1 MNTVATT
8 MAMIAF
14 VQESPN
20 QNTLDEATQRYHDSK
35 WHGEKT
41 ADGIKFGIS
50 GGKYHLDIMGNTHDN
65 SLGARSYPSRI
76 VFSKVNLSSQ
86 QLKKLLSGLK

>member
-8 MAMIAF
+8 MAIIGF

-50 GGKYHLDIMGNTHDN
+50 GGKYHL
-65 SLGARSYPSRI
+65 SYVPMI
-76 VFSKVNLSSQ
+76 TVWGQDLIHQ
-86 QLKKLLSGLK
+86 G